1 MSVSLSI
8 EARTSST
15 KAQIK
20 ALRAS
25 GKIPAVVYG
34 KSVAPESVALSADE
48 FRRFIVEGNR
58 NRLVSLK
65 LPSGATVDAFIKEIT
80 REKIRRDVTH
90 IDFQVVAAGDTIV
103 YRLPV
108 NCVGV
113 PVGVKIGGGNLNIIK
128 KDIKV
133 RVKPEHLRDSV
144 DLDVSEVEKG
154 GAALVS
160 AIKLENAVVLTPV
173 RQAVA
178 TVS

>member
-1 MSVSLSI
+1 MSVTLST
-8 EARTSST
+8 EARASST

-34 KSVAPESVALSADE
+34 KSVAPESITISTDE

-58 NRLVSLK
+58 NRLVSLT
-65 LPSGATVDAFIKEIT
+65 LPSGGAVNAFIKEIC
-80 REKIRRDVTH
+80 RDKIRRDVTH
-90 IDFQVVAAGDTIV
+90 IDFQVVAAGDSIV

-108 NCVGV
+108 SCVGV
-113 PVGVKIGGGNLNIIK
+113 PVGVKIGGGNLNVIK

-133 RVKPEHLRDSV
+133 RVKPEFLLDSV
-144 DLDVSEVEKG
+144 ELDVSGLEKG
-154 GAALVS
+154 SAALVS
-160 AIKLENAVVLTPV
+160 DVKLENAVVLTPA

-178 TVS
+178 TVN

>member
-1 MSVSLSI
+1 MSATLTI
-8 EARTSST
+8 EARKTST
-15 KAQIK
+15 KAELK
-20 ALRAS
+20 AHRAS

-34 KSVAPESVALSADE
+34 KSVAPEAVTVDADE
-48 FRRFIVEGNR
+48 FRKFIVDGLR
-58 NRLVSLK
+58 NRLLSLS
-65 LPSGATVDAFIKEIT
+65 LPSGAKVNAFVKEIS
-80 REKIRRDVTH
+80 RDKIRRHVTH
-90 IDFQVVAAGDTIV
+90 IDFQVVADGDSIV

-133 RVKPEHLRDSV
+133 RVKPEHLRDSI
-144 DLDVSEVEKG
+144 DLDVSLIEKG
-154 GAALVS
+154 GAALVTD
-160 AIKLENAVVLTPV
+160 IKIENAVVLTPV

>member
-1 MSVSLSI
+1 MSASLTT
-8 EARTSST
+8 EARVGGS
-15 KAQIK
+15 KGEIK
-20 ALRAS
+20 SLRAS

-34 KSVAPESVALSADE
+34 KSVSPESVSISADD
-48 FRRFIVEGNR
+48 FRRFLVEGNR
-58 NRLVSLK
+58 NRLVELAMPNGSK
-65 LPSGATVDAFIKEIT
+65 VNAFIKEIN
-80 REKIRRDVTH
+80 RDKIRRDVTH

-108 NCVGV
+108 TCVGV

-133 RVKPEHLRDSV
+133 RVAPEFLRDHV
-144 DLDVSEVEKG
+144 ELDVSALEKG
-154 GAALVS
+154 AAALV
-160 AIKLENAVVLTPV
+160 AEVKVENAVVLTPG

>member
-1 MSVSLSI
+1 MSVTLST
-8 EARTSST
+8 EARDAST

-20 ALRAS
+20 ALRAA
-25 GKIPAVVYG
+25 GKIPAIVYG
-34 KSVAPESVALSADE
+34 KSVTPESVSLSADE
-48 FRRFIVEGNR
+48 FRRFITEGNR
-58 NRLVSLK
+58 NRLVSIT
-65 LPSGATVDAFIKEIT
+65 LPSGSTVNAFIKEIT
-80 REKIRRDVTH
+80 RDKIRRDVTH

-160 AIKLENAVVLTPV
+160 QIQIENAVVLTPV